1 MKRSRLLAPA
11 LAAALLAGCYG
22 DHSDLR
28 QRIAETKQLLGEPI
42 EPLPSIESPE
52 TFEYA
57 AFDLRDPFA
66 GPVAGPL
73 PEDTEQVADVEGPKP
88 DFDRRREVLE
98 GFELDSLEMVGTLYA
113 EESETLFGLV
123 ADPDGLLHRV
133 RPGNYMGRNHGR
145 IVAIYD
151 DRIELV
157 ELVSDGVGWR
167 EQDAALALDEA

>member
-1 MKRSRLLAPA
+1 M
-11 LAAALLAGCYG
+11 
-22 DHSDLR
+22 
-28 QRIAETKQLLGEPI
+28 
-42 EPLPSIESPE
+42 
-52 TFEYA
+52 
-57 AFDLRDPFA
+57 
-66 GPVAGPL
+66 
-73 PEDTEQVADVEGPKP
+73 
-88 DFDRRREVLE
+88 LE